1 MGPEAHVVAEL
12 ALEDGVH
19 DLRLLEQ
26 LLVVTVVEGKHRV
39 DVRVL
44 RDVVAALA
52 DLGRPLLLRVELRSR
67 GGFGES
73 LAGVLAG

>member
-1 MGPEAHVVAEL
+1 MGPDAHVVAEL

-19 DLRLLEQ
+19 NLRLLEQ

-67 GGFGES
+67 GGFGMS
-73 LAGVLAG
+73 LARC